1 MMSRVPN
8 ILLDQLSSFI
18 NSEMGLYFPKERRLD
33 LLRGISESAEEFGFT
48 DTEMCINWLLSSPLK
63 KRQIEILARHLTV
76 GETYFFRES
85 RVFQALENNIISEI
99 IRARRNGSKTIR
111 IWSAG
116 CCSGEEP
123 YSIAILITRMIP
135 DIDSW
140 KIMILGTDINVD
152 FLEKAQKGIY
162 REWSF
167 RNTPFWIKERYFT
180 RTDDGGYE
188 IIPGIKRLVNFS
200 YLNLVS
206 DENPSFITLQS
217 FDMIFCRNVLMYFSQ
232 EQVRS
237 VINRFYES
245 LNDKGWLIVGSSEA
259 SHILFSQ
266 FQTVNFPGAIVYR
279 KDVSKS
285 SFTMPETTFDETEF
299 PELQPRTLTDFSKL
313 ISTDNE
319 VEEEEDELTKAVNA
333 YEAGHYKLA
342 AETLKKVVNDPVFSG
357 NIQVYLLLAR
367 SYANLGDLK
376 HALHWCDKGI
386 KQNRLE
392 FQLYQL
398 QAEIYQEMGKINKAV
413 ESLKNVIY
421 LEPDSFAAYFI
432 LGNLSQQLGKAK
444 EAKKCFENAEKL
456 LKLRERDDVLTEF
469 DGITAG
475 RMIHVIES
483 MKNTENPG

>member
-1 MMSRVPN
+1 MISRVPN
-8 ILLDQLSSFI
+8 ILLDQLSVFI
-18 NSEMGLYFPKERRLD
+18 NSEMGLHFPKERRLD
-33 LLRGISESAEEFGFT
+33 LLRGVSESAEEFGFT
-48 DTEMCINWLLSSPLK
+48 DVEMCINWLLSSPLK

-85 RVFQALENNIISEI
+85 RVFQALEKDIIAGI
-99 IRARRNGSKTIR
+99 IQARRNGTKTIC

-123 YSIAILITRMIP
+123 YSIAILLTRMIP

-140 KIMILGTDINVD
+140 KIVIFGTDINID

-167 RNTPFWIKERYFT
+167 RNTPFWIKEKYFT
-180 RTDDGGYE
+180 RIDDGVYE

-206 DENPSFITLQS
+206 VENPSFINLQS
-217 FDMIFCRNVLMYFSQ
+217 FDLILCRNVLMYFSQ
-232 EQVRS
+232 GQVRS
-237 VINRFYES
+237 VINRFYEG
-245 LNDKGWLIVGSSEA
+245 LNDNGWLIVGSSEA

-279 KDVSKS
+279 KDTSKTP
-285 SFTMPETTFDETEF
+285 FELPEITHDEPDL
-299 PELQPRTLTDFSKL
+299 PELHPVTVTDFSKF
-313 ISTDNE
+313 ITTDNE
-319 VEEEEDELTKAVNA
+319 TEEEDDFTEAINA
-333 YEAGHYKLA
+333 FEAGNYKLA
-342 AETLKKVVNDPVFSG
+342 TEILKKVVNDPVLSE
-357 NIQVYLLLAR
+357 NVQVYLLLSR
-367 SYANLGDLK
+367 SCANLGNLK
-376 HALHWCDKGI
+376 HALNWVEKGL
-386 KQNRLE
+386 KHNKLD

-398 QAEIYQEMGKINKAV
+398 KAEIYQEMGKLDKAV

-421 LEPDSFAAYFI
+421 LEPDSFVAYFI
-432 LGNLSQQLGKAK
+432 LGNISHQLGKDK

-456 LKLRERDDVLTEF
+456 LRLKERDDVLTEF